1 MRTKEDNFISAVI
14 CLPHMDNGTRRFL
27 DVVNGILADNFRNY
41 ELICVNDA
49 VDGAVVET
57 VRRFKADNPSVT
69 VSLVNMGSRQG
80 LEAAMNAGSDLA
92 IGDYV
97 FEFDTCYVD
106 YRAEL
111 IMDVYRKSQEG
122 FDIVSAVPP
131 ERESRVTSKLF
142 YKVFNHFSAS
152 PYTLQ
157 SERFRIVSRRAV
169 NRISAYSK
177 TIPYRKAVYASVG
190 LNITTV
196 PYAQSPEKS
205 GTRFEEGDRGG
216 TAVNALVVFTDIAY
230 KISLAFT
237 MLMAVFMFAAL
248 LYTVV
253 VYIGRNK
260 PVEGWAPI
268 MGLMSLGFFA
278 MFAILSVIIKYA
290 DIILRLVFVRQK
302 YLVASVDKL

>member
-1 MRTKEDNFISAVI
+1 MITKEGNFVSAVI
-14 CLPHMDNGTRRFL
+14 CLPHRDDGTRRFL
-27 DVVNGILADNFRNY
+27 DVVNGVLADNFKNY

-57 VRRFKADNPSVT
+57 VRSFKADNPAVT

-80 LEAAMNAGSDLA
+80 LEAAMNAGIDLA

-97 FEFDTCYVD
+97 FEFDSCYLD
-106 YRAEL
+106 YDGSL

-131 ERESRVTSKLF
+131 GRESRVTSKLF
-142 YKVFNHFSAS
+142 YKVFNHFSAF
-152 PYTLQ
+152 PYALQ
-157 SERFRIVSRRAV
+157 SERFRVVSRRAV
-169 NRISAYSK
+169 NRVSAYSR

-190 LNITTV
+190 LNITSV
-196 PYAQSPEKS
+196 RYEQSPERS

-216 TAVNALVVFTDIAY
+216 TAVNTLVVFTDIAY

-237 MLMAVFMFAAL
+237 MLMALFMFAAL
-248 LYTVV
+248 LYTMV

-260 PVEGWAPI
+260 PVEGWAPL
-268 MGLMSLGFFA
+268 MGLMSMGFFA
-278 MFAILSVIIKYA
+278 VFTVLSVVIKYA

-302 YLVASVDKL
+302 YLVASIDKM